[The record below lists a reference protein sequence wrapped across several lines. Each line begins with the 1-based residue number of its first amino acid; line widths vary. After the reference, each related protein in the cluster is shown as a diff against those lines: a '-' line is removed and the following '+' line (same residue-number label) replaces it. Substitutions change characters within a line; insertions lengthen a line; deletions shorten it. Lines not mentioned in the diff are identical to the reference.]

1 MATVDVSR
9 IFGKIRIVK
18 RFPDYTIQIVETGAD
33 LEVELVETCCY
44 APGKWKL
51 VSGHGD
57 YNVKLVTANP
67 DFTVSCKDKIKP
79 AH

>member
-18 RFPDYTIQIVETGAD
+18 RFPDYTIQIVETG
-33 LEVELVETCCY
+33 Y

-67 DFTVSCKDKIKP
+67 DFTVSCRDKIKP